1 MTQYIYTA
9 ADSNYA
15 LQVQVLAM
23 SLCKNQSK
31 VTDLTVFGNGWS
43 KKDTE
48 SLLRLSN
55 EKLHIS
61 LKSVP
66 TETFSDIKLASGF
79 PLATAYNILGPKFL
93 LEPSRRYLYVD
104 ADTVVRKDLAEL
116 WNINMVHPVAAV
128 LDAHIGWASSPS
140 MWRPWKEENIPAQA
154 PYLNTGVML
163 IDVDRWNNEN
173 LTQRTVDLL
182 TKYVLP
188 CVDQDALNLILG
200 GNFDLL
206 EPTFNAM
213 PYHILSSFRYID
225 AVTDQNQIEQA
236 LIDPAI
242 VHFHRSFLGKPWER
256 GCIHPG
262 VKMWRALA
270 DEVDPHWSKSV
281 DILGLARRR
290 AAKWAKMLRVDER
303 AGDLP
308 VL

>member
-1 MTQYIYTA
+1 MTHFIYTA

-15 LQVQVLAM
+15 LQVQVLAL
-23 SLCKNQSK
+23 SLRKNQSS

-225 AVTDQNQIEQA
+225 AVTDQNQIERA
-236 LIDPAI
+236 LIDPTI

-256 GCIHPG
+256 GCVHPG

-270 DEVDPHWSKSV
+270 DEVDPHWRKTF

-290 AAKWAKMLRVDER
+290 AAKWAKMLRIDER
-303 AGDLP
+303 AIELP
-308 VL
+308 IL

>member
-1 MTQYIYTA
+1 MTHFIYTA

-15 LQVQVLAM
+15 LQVQVLAL
-23 SLCKNQSK
+23 SLRKNQSS

-225 AVTDQNQIEQA
+225 AVTDQSQIERA
-236 LIDPAI
+236 LIDPTI

-256 GCIHPG
+256 GCVHPG

-270 DEVDPHWSKSV
+270 DEVDPHWLKTF

-290 AAKWAKMLRVDER
+290 AAKWAKMLRIDER
-303 AGDLP
+303 AIELP
-308 VL
+308 IL

>member
-1 MTQYIYTA
+1 MTQFIYTA

-23 SLCKNQSK
+23 SLRKNQSK

-116 WNINMVHPVAAV
+116 WNINMVHSVAAV

-225 AVTDQNQIEQA
+225 AVTDQKQIEQA
-236 LIDPAI
+236 LIDPTI

-256 GCIHPG
+256 GCVHPG

-270 DEVDPHWSKSV
+270 DEVDPHWRKTF

-290 AAKWAKMLRVDER
+290 AAKWAKMLRIDER
-303 AGDLP
+303 AIELP
-308 VL
+308 IL